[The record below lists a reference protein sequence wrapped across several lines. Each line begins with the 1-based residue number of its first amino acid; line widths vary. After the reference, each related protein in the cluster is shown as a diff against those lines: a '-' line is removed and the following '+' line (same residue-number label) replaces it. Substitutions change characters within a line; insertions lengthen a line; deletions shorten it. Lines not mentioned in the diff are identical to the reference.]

1 MAAVTARNSSRISGR
16 MLKTAAAIRCAR
28 DPDSFIFYSASARHN
43 QTAVSAHSHCS
54 VVIAQLVLG
63 SRKLIRGRIIGKNAG
78 AVSNQ
83 HDLAGAGNGRTHDVG
98 ADAGV
103 QLAPAAAKIACQL
116 GMAAQPVSQNLT
128 PDGHQTKHGAGIG
141 KTETFPALAG
151 VLAAKAVATLG
162 SNHQTLAVNGHQ
174 RVEMA
179 LQKLVAAAVKVG
191 RRVIKIVV
199 LFQAIVVILD
209 RKSTRL

>member
-1 MAAVTARNSSRISGR
+1 MAAVTARNSNRISGR
-16 MLKTAAAIRCAR
+16 TLKTAAAIRCAT
-28 DPDSFIFYSASARHN
+28 DPDLFMFYPAGTNHD
-43 QTAVSAHSHCS
+43 QVAVVPHGNSD
-54 VVIAQLVLG
+54 VIVSQLVLG

-141 KTETFPALAG
+141 KTRSE
-151 VLAAKAVATLG
+151 
-162 SNHQTLAVNGHQ
+162 
-174 RVEMA
+174 
-179 LQKLVAAAVKVG
+179 
-191 RRVIKIVV
+191 
-199 LFQAIVVILD
+199 
-209 RKSTRL
+209 